1 MTRWIENLLDFY
13 ERDWSERKENVWR
26 SFTMGACLYDYIRE
40 NRGSFD
46 DLWIEWEVNDIIE
59 NESGA
64 NREWVENLSD
74 DVKAEILDIAVL
86 WELVENQEEEYKQE
100 QMEELYDELDWN
112 WDYKSRDEVEEEA
125 SKIIDDYY
133 IDEGLADVVDW
144 YIDDRGLDFEEMLF
158 DYLDGYSFVD
168 KQEIIGAIE
177 LYYYPDEEGQKENAS
192 YWELSEYDDIA
203 QRYIDDRGLEFEEE
217 KE

>member
-1 MTRWIENLLDFY
+1 
-13 ERDWSERKENVWR
+13 
-26 SFTMGACLYDYIRE
+26 MGACLYDYIRE